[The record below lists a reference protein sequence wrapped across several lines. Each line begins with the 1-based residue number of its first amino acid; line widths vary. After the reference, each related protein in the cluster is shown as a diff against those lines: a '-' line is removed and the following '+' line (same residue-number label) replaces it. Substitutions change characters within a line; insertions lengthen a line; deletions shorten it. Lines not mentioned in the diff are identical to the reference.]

1 MLILFVL
8 FVIVISL
15 VVAALQQE
23 REFLGSIIDEFQ
35 KKK

>member
-1 MLILFVL
+1 MLIVFILFV
-8 FVIVISL
+8 VVISL
-15 VVAALQQE
+15 VVASLEQE